1 LTSTR
6 SGRIAAVG
14 GLPGEQ
20 LLRFPVRLNGL
31 DVGRAVDLIIDPA
44 HGRAL
49 GIDVLCRDDVHRFL
63 PLAAAEVDDK
73 EIRLSSP
80 FALVD
85 DTGFDFY
92 RDRTSSLRSLKG
104 RHVERRGRD
113 LGELQD
119 VLVSGEGKIEA
130 FLVQSGDDSAEVP
143 LDPEVSLDGNGRD
156 GSG

>member
-1 LTSTR
+1 
-6 SGRIAAVG
+6 VG

-49 GIDVLCRDDVHRFL
+49 GIDVLCRDEVHRFL

-119 VLVSGEGKIEA
+119 VLVSNEGEIEA

-143 LDPEVSLDGNGRD
+143 LDPEVSLDGIGRD

>member
-1 LTSTR
+1 
-6 SGRIAAVG
+6 VG

-49 GIDVLCRDDVHRFL
+49 GIDVLCRDEVHRFL